1 METFWKI
8 KEVAALV
15 QVSVGTIYR
24 YVEHGEIPFHKLN
37 KALRFKPSEI
47 ETWMESRKAGL
58 AVAANEKPE
67 GEQFDEANKSGAE
80 G

>member
-24 YVEHGEIPFHKLN
+24 YVFSVGL
-37 KALRFKPSEI
+37 SEAI
-47 ETWMESRKAGL
+47 GVIWFTIMTLW
-58 AVAANEKPE
+58 V
-67 GEQFDEANKSGAE
+67 
-80 G
+80 

>member
-8 KEVAALV
+8 REVAALV

-24 YVEHGEIPFHKLN
+24 YVANGEIPFHKLN

-67 GEQFDEANKSGAE
+67 GQQFDEAKKSGAE
-80 G
+80 E